1 MDKLFKRKSSNKS
14 IESIQNDTR
23 VPEIALQ
30 STETTAE
37 KPALSRSSSTQSIII
52 TPGKEEKAPVF
63 DIQQEENLP
72 SFQIEQE
79 KEDVKEETDES
90 NTNTLV
96 EAAMDQAEAQDRHVR
111 FQEHVAESAA
121 LVEHMLRMRT
131 GQPVPAPDPLQTMV
145 HNLQTYREEDD
156 DELPQSPLTSSSG
169 GIGSGG
175 GSILASLMKLEAQ
188 RYGSEQSRKKKKKK
202 SKARKKKTYST
213 CFILLLTPYS
223 FFFSL
228 KITLIQ
234 KRNLLLYTISL
245 FIQVQTHY
253 QMITII
259 YNPPQN

>member
-1 MDKLFKRKSSNKS
+1 MDKFFKRKSSNKS

-131 GQPVPAPDPLQTMV
+131 GQPIPAPDPLQTMV
-145 HNLQTYREEDD
+145 HNLQTYREEEE

-169 GIGSGG
+169 GIGTGG

-202 SKARKKKTYST
+202 SKVRKKNLTQPASFSYSLPT
-213 CFILLLTPYS
+213 
-223 FFFSL
+223 FFSL

-245 FIQVQTHY
+245 FIQVQIHY
-253 QMITII
+253 QMITIT